1 MMRRFEDHMI
11 KGSYASNSKLCPA
24 THSLTRVLYPWSD
37 PGKGFRGPSKHSV
50 EMCTEV
56 VSCLTNF
63 NIGQGDEVEEP
74 EDGELIENDQNNLVL
89 ELSTDLDEEHGEIM
103 ENQQVTKSSQKKK
116 PTIVSNTTK
125 KGEKRKT
132 SRKPTAVGFMDSI
145 ENEMEA
151 KRTRLEADPRPLV
164 EYEQLRAKNIAER
177 KQLEEESGLFDD

>member
-63 NIGQGDEVEEP
+63 NINQGDEVEEP

-125 KGEKRKT
+125 KGEKGKKLRMPNALGFIY
-132 SRKPTAVGFMDSI
+132 SR
-145 ENEMEA
+145 
-151 KRTRLEADPRPLV
+151 L
-164 EYEQLRAKNIAER
+164 
-177 KQLEEESGLFDD
+177 